1 MTKILGYPVASR
13 VFRTFVTGPGAV
25 VRLRRRPLL
34 EHGRRHD
41 ARRGDGDGAR
51 AHFPGRTPRDFPGGS
66 GAVAQLDAAA
76 GVRAHDAGGARG
88 RGERPL
94 ATHSCAGGKMH
105 TLRLSCFMFSRI
117 IMGKS
122 LLKEHM
128 DSDVR
133 M

>member
-41 ARRGDGDGAR
+41 ARRGDGDRAR
-51 AHFPGRTPRDFPGGS
+51 AVLPVGDGGG
-66 GAVAQLDAAA
+66 GAGAQLHAA